1 MAIVAETPTND
12 EVMQAARALGK
23 PEFTRNEIAR
33 QLGVRGSQMR
43 EGFRAAKKAGQLQK
57 ARDDKDGTRYFRLA
71 DS

>member
-1 MAIVAETPTND
+1 
-12 EVMQAARALGK
+12 
-23 PEFTRNEIAR
+23 
-33 QLGVRGSQMR
+33 MR